1 MLPYILRT
9 IFIFIYLKTKFIEVI
24 KIKKLLN
31 MFWTFFKIGSFTFGG
46 GYAMI
51 PLIQTEVVTKKE
63 WISKEDFLDIVV
75 ISQTFPGALVVN
87 SSLFIGYRIGGL
99 LGAIIGVLGVILPS
113 FFIILCI
120 AVFFIKFRDYYYV
133 NLVFEGISAAVP
145 MLILIAVVSL
155 SESLKKNYVNF
166 IIILISI
173 ASILFLH
180 IHPVIV
186 ILLSGLYGIV
196 FLRKKMN

>member
-1 MLPYILRT
+1 M
-9 IFIFIYLKTKFIEVI
+9 K
-24 KIKKLLN
+24 KILN
-31 MFWTFFKIGSFTFGG
+31 MFFTFFKIGSFTFGG

-51 PLIQTEVVTKKE
+51 PLIETEVVTKKK

-87 SSLFIGYRIGGL
+87 TSIFIGYRIGGL
-99 LGAIIGVLGVILPS
+99 LGAVIGLLGVVLPS

-133 NLVFEGISAAVP
+133 DLVFKGISAAVP

-155 SESLKKNYVNF
+155 SKSLKINYVNL
-166 IIILISI
+166 IIILVTI
-173 ASILFLH
+173 ASITFFNV
-180 IHPVIV
+180 HPVLV
-186 ILLSGLYGIV
+186 ILLSGLYGVI
-196 FLRKKMN
+196 FLGKKVK

>member
-1 MLPYILRT
+1 MKRI
-9 IFIFIYLKTKFIEVI
+9 
-24 KIKKLLN
+24 LN

-51 PLIQTEVVTKKE
+51 PLIETEVVNKKK

-87 SSLFIGYRIGGL
+87 SSIFIGYRIGGL
-99 LGAIIGVLGVILPS
+99 LGAIIGLLGVILPS

-133 NLVFEGISAAVP
+133 DLIFKGISAAVP

-155 SESLKKNYVNF
+155 SKSLKRNYVNL
-166 IIILISI
+166 IVILVTI
-173 ASILFLH
+173 ASISIFNV
-180 IHPVIV
+180 HPVIV
-186 ILLSGLYGIV
+186 ILLSALYGVI
-196 FLRKKMN
+196 FLGKKVK